1 MTIGVA
7 GFIGERLTEAR
18 EARGLMTMTSLAD
31 LLGVSTNAVSQYE
44 NNFCKPRHEMVLE
57 MAKKLKLKEAFF
69 FKPIENRIQNPVFWR
84 SRHAATKASRVVAKR
99 RLAWIKAI
107 TDDYLKHY
115 LELPTLALPAQKDL
129 GTPSD
134 PKKLS
139 DEKIEQIAVRCR
151 EFWGLGTM
159 PIQDLTAFLENHGLL
174 VTCGELDS
182 EKLDAFSNVSEHDR
196 SFHIFLGIGRSAVR
210 SRFDAAHELGHLILH
225 SHLPREYLEDKDKTK
240 KHRLI
245 EHQAFRFASAFL
257 MPAESFGGDVWMT
270 ALDPLLSLKE
280 RWRVS
285 VGAMIKRC
293 DDLGMLDES
302 HARRL
307 WITYNRRWRK
317 LEPLDDSIPFET
329 PQLMKRCF
337 DLLVESKIKSKA
349 EILHD
354 LPYSQHDIETLM
366 NLPESYLDDNFGEV
380 RQLPSIRPRV
390 ASGDGGKVI
399 KFDTR
404 KPSQN
409 L

>member
-1 MTIGVA
+1 
-7 GFIGERLTEAR
+7 
-18 EARGLMTMTSLAD
+18 MTSLAD

-44 NNFCKPRHEMVLE
+44 NNLCKPRHEMVQE

-69 FKPIENRIQNPVFWR
+69 FQPVESADQNPVFWR
-84 SRHAATKASRVVAKR
+84 SRHAATKASRVVAQRK
-99 RLAWIKAI
+99 LAWIKTI
-107 TDDYLKHY
+107 SDEYLKQY
-115 LELPTLALPAQKDL
+115 LDLPTLVVPTQKEL
-129 GTPSD
+129 GIPND

-139 DEKIEQIAVRCR
+139 DGKIEQIAQRCR
-151 EFWGLGTM
+151 DFWGLGTM
-159 PIQDLTAFLENHGLL
+159 PIQDLTAVLENHGLL
-174 VTCGELDS
+174 ITCGELDS
-182 EKLDAFSNVSEHDR
+182 DRLDAFSNVSERDR
-196 SFHIFLGIGRSAVR
+196 SFHIFLGTGRSAVR

-225 SHLPREYLEDKDKTK
+225 SHLSREYLEDTEKSK
-240 KHRLI
+240 KHRLT

-257 MPAESFGGDVWMT
+257 MPAESFGSDVWMT

-280 RWRVS
+280 RWKVS

-317 LEPLDDSIPFET
+317 QEPLDDSIAFET

-337 DLLVESKIKSKA
+337 DLLIESKIKSKA

-354 LPYSQHDIETLM
+354 LPFSQRDIETLM
-366 NLPESYLDDNFGEV
+366 NLPESYLNENFGEV
-380 RQLPSIRPRV
+380 RQLPTIK
-390 ASGDGGKVI
+390 AKIAFGNNGKVI
-399 KFDTR
+399 DFDAR
-404 KPSQN
+404 KSSQN